1 MLLLDP
7 PRQQGD
13 QLHQPPVHF
22 PEAGWLYPPETLFLG
37 CLSGTGLFEAIW
49 CISYQR
55 LEIWNFP
62 NDEKIPG
69 TRDNQW
75 EMESDIE
82 RINCARSLGWLSE
95 IFCFWHCKNGL
106 TPEPGA
112 ECMRRRG
119 EIGMQIRVGAGWET
133 SIEMHPTPPG
143 MNTSQPAAYRRCWCR
158 TVIPGVENRG
168 ESENFWSK
176 PSLWAVPSILA
187 IPQQSFSMYVDPPR
201 TFHCFEKRPTPPL
214 TNATP
219 TETLKQENDWEI
231 TPYLEETHFMD
242 LRLRLLTCNW
252 FEKGSKGE
260 EVHWY

>member
-1 MLLLDP
+1 MSW
-7 PRQQGD
+7 
-13 QLHQPPVHF
+13 HF
-22 PEAGWLYPPETLFLG
+22 CSNFKT
-37 CLSGTGLFEAIW
+37 
-49 CISYQR
+49 R

-252 FEKGSKGE
+252 FEKGNKVKRYTSTNPLQNFFF
-260 EVHWY
+260 